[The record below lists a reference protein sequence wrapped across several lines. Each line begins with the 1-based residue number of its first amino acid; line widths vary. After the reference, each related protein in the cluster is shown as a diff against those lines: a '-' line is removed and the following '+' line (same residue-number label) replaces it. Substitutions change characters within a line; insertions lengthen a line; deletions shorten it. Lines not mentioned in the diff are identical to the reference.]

1 MNLKDI
7 EKRLRFGEVNSY
19 DEWQLNKRKRQ
30 LLNQLTSASTNQTH
44 WERLCKLHGYEYK
57 KAPEFDY
64 DLNDKQLKEVDELLN
79 LMKDI
84 KNKQLENDRLKR
96 RKLIKGN
103 EVLQQ
108 VKSALKSANEER
120 TSRPFESW
128 IERINCV
135 EVERVE
141 LVDLIDEKYTTLEG
155 WESLHD
161 GGVIEYLN
169 NLSSIIKLDKVAELQ
184 TRYNLRNAKY
194 KTNIQD

>member
-7 EKRLRFGEVNSY
+7 EKRLRFGEFNSC

-30 LLNQLTSASTNQTH
+30 LLNQLSSASTNRTH

-57 KAPEFDY
+57 PAPIFDY

-79 LMKDI
+79 LIKDI
-84 KNKQLENDRLKR
+84 KNKQWKQDGLKR
-96 RKLIKGN
+96 RKLLKGS

-108 VKSALKSANEER
+108 VKSALKQANEVE
-120 TSRPFESW
+120 TCRPFESW

-155 WESLHD
+155 WESLNT
-161 GGVIEYLN
+161 GGIIEYLN
-169 NLSSIIKLDKVAELQ
+169 NLYNIIKLEKVAELK
-184 TRYNLRNAKY
+184 NK
-194 KTNIQD
+194 

>member
-30 LLNQLTSASTNQTH
+30 LLNQLSFASTNRTH

-57 KAPEFDY
+57 PAPIFDY

-79 LMKDI
+79 LIKDI
-84 KNKQLENDRLKR
+84 KNKQWKQDGLKR
-96 RKLIKGN
+96 RKLLKGN

-108 VKSALKSANEER
+108 VKSALKQANKEL
-120 TSRPFESW
+120 TSRTFESW

-155 WESLHD
+155 WKSLKT
-161 GGVIEYLN
+161 GGIIEYLN
-169 NLSSIIKLDKVAELQ
+169 NLYSIIKLDKVAELQ
-184 TRYNLRNAKY
+184 TKYNLRNAKY
-194 KTNIQD
+194 